1 MVRGSICNLKKV
13 KNRASWTYLSK
24 GINGEDI
31 IGTFNEKERQKAKQ
45 TAWRI
50 EEVIKTNDNK
60 MYVKWK
66 SFDNSDKCKIN
77 KSDILWLY
85 IIIWK

>member
-24 GINGEDI
+24 GINGEES